1 MLKKLFV
8 MTLLIMTAILC
19 AGCGGDKKLADDG
32 KTITI
37 DLPEGEKLVNFAGD
51 QYGEYVIHRRRRVDE
66 KPEEYTV
73 DKIGSDGFCGYE
85 QTSGRYIIH
94 EH

>member
-1 MLKKLFV
+1 MKKFFAAV
-8 MTLLIMTAILC
+8 LLTAAILC

-37 DLPEGEKLVNFAGD
+37 DLPEGEKLVNFAGG
-51 QYGEYVIHRRRRVDE
+51 QYNKYVIHRKRRADE
-66 KPEEYTV
+66 KPEDYTV
-73 DKIGSDGFCGYE
+73 DVISHVGLGGRE